1 MTTHTDGGAHGRYKA
16 LMDNGYRAKLE
27 REIDSHGRKIAELSE
42 ELQYLEGLA
51 RLLRVALKGR
61 RAAQEIA
68 AERLAQEYLAMKS
81 LIRG

>member
-1 MTTHTDGGAHGRYKA
+1 
-16 LMDNGYRAKLE
+16 MDIGYRTKLE
-27 REIDSHGRKIAELSE
+27 REIAAHGNKIAELSE

-68 AERLAQEYLAMKS
+68 AERLAQEFLATKS
-81 LIRG
+81 LMRG